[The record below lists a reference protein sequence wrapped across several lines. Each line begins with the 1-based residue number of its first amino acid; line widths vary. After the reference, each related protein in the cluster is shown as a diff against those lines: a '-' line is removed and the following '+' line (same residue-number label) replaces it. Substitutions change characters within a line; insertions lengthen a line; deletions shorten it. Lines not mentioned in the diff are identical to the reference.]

1 MSEDDNG
8 VSIELTQKEFMRL
21 HNIYKKLLNEKG
33 LTKEAYDF
41 DMFMREAFALFLKK
55 ITYDNVEHHCCRNSP
70 AKT

>member
-1 MSEDDNG
+1 MSEENG
-8 VSIELTQKEFMRL
+8 DVSIELTQREFMRL
-21 HNIYKKLLNEKG
+21 NNIYKKVLKEKG

-55 ITYDNVEHHCCRNSP
+55 ITYDNVEDHCCRSSP